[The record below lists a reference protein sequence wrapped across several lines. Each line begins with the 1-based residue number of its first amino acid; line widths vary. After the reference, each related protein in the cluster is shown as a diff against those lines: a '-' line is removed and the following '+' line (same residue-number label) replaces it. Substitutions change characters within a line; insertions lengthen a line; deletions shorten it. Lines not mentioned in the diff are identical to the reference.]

1 LALNHDYQEVDMVLQ
16 LVKSTTTTNGGAE
29 DKGRAGASLR
39 EEIAILRRALYIS
52 ERSLSAQGEEG
63 EPADIAR
70 LGGVVARLS
79 GAIVHA
85 TLAEQ
90 KLAGVG
96 DDIAEAQAEIKRIF
110 RAMGWGEN
118 EA

>member
-1 LALNHDYQEVDMVLQ
+1 MGLQ
-16 LVKSTTTTNGGAE
+16 LVKSPIKANGGAR
-29 DKGRAGASLR
+29 DGAKAAASLR

-52 ERSLSAQGEEG
+52 ERSLSAQSEGG

-70 LGGVVARLS
+70 LGGVVARIS
-79 GAIVHA
+79 DAIVRA

-96 DDIAEAQAEIKRIF
+96 GEIAEAQAEIKRIF